1 LKPEGSLKFLP
12 LHKPQ
17 SNMVKKKL
25 ALFVG
30 SIFILLSS
38 CTTQKQLTY
47 LQNVDSIPNGTVY
60 YKQPIEYHI
69 QNQDILYI
77 RVVSLN
83 AEVNDLINSFSSSNY
98 SQNLFQN
105 DVSLFLYGY
114 SVNDSGFVDV
124 PYIGKVQ
131 VMGLTLDSARDTIM
145 AKVNHSIKN
154 ATVIV
159 KLISFKYSVLGEVK
173 RPGIYKNFNNQLT
186 ILEAISSAG
195 DITDYGNRHK
205 VLIIRPTKDQTQT
218 FRVDLTDRKVL
229 SSEAFFLLPNDIVYV
244 EPIKSKTFR
253 VNIPTVSL
261 MLSTVT
267 TLLLIL
273 RFIAP

>member
-17 SNMVKKKL
+17 FNMVKKKL

-77 RVVSLN
+77 RVISLN
-83 AEVNDLINSFSSSNY
+83 AEVNDLINSFSSSNS